1 MTEKTGKQRNEV
13 NRFANG
19 LETEVGHVEKGKPQ
33 QTDSD
38 SRPSFLLV
46 AVGSAGCLTS
56 LNLLLLHPSRSA
68 PKTMGV
74 KRKESEGVSLAHTQP
89 AYRKFSPLKAEQS

>member
-1 MTEKTGKQRNEV
+1 MTEKTGKQSNEV

-38 SRPSFLLV
+38 SRPSFPLV
-46 AVGSAGCLTS
+46 AVGSAECLHHLVS
-56 LNLLLLHPSRSA
+56 CYFSHP
-68 PKTMGV
+68 
-74 KRKESEGVSLAHTQP
+74 EGG
-89 AYRKFSPLKAEQS
+89 LKLWE